1 MKKAIYLMPHRF
13 GRRVI
18 QRALRATG
26 DNVLAP
32 EQYRALFLG
41 EFSIEGRDP
50 DLVKLADE
58 YHQRSEEYDRA
69 VCTGPIGPDGIMPAN
84 HTELA
89 KINRHAEQLRRELG
103 DRALRAGFTL
113 VQFKEA
119 MMHHMRRG
127 PTAIAAA
134 AARQDRPA
142 MWIDEYDFDR
152 RHANATPRC
161 DQ

>member
-1 MKKAIYLMPHRF
+1 MIYLMPRRF

-18 QRALRATG
+18 RRALRATG

-41 EFSIEGRDP
+41 EFSIEGQDP

-58 YHQRSEEYDRA
+58 YHQRAEAYDRT
-69 VCTGPIGPDGIMPAN
+69 VCTGPMGPDGIMPA
-84 HTELA
+84 TDAELA
-89 KINRHAEQLRRELG
+89 AINRHADQLRRELV
-103 DRALRAGFTL
+103 DRALRAGFTAA
-113 VQFKEA
+113 QFKVA
-119 MMHHMRRG
+119 MMHHIRRG
-127 PTAIAAA
+127 PSAVAAT

-152 RHANATPRC
+152 KAG
-161 DQ
+161 